1 MLYRRASYKLHA
13 LRKSSTLE
21 KSKLLDNAFINNQF
35 NYASI
40 IWMFCHKQD
49 YLEVE
54 KIHY

>member
-40 IWMFCHKQD
+40 IWVFCHKQD